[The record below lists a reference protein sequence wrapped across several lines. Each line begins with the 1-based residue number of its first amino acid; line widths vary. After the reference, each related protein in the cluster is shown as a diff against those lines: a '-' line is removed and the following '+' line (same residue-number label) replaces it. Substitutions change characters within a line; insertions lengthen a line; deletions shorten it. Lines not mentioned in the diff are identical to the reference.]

1 MAINIELTW
10 HESVTVGE
18 VEQFIT
24 HAKSAGVDSAT
35 VIEEITHDQDPS
47 LSLGW
52 RVTAIGAPAAEA
64 GPVREVSM
72 PHRLMWKLHS
82 LLEQIASGDGDVRA
96 LQSEVMSLDSDL
108 WDALMQHVGEE

>member
-10 HESVTVGE
+10 DETVTVGE

-24 HAKSAGVDSAT
+24 HAKSAGVDSTT

-47 LSLGW
+47 LHLGW
-52 RVTAIGAPAAEA
+52 RVTAQGAPAPAP
-64 GPVREVSM
+64 GPVHEVSM
-72 PHRLMWKLHS
+72 PHRLMWNLHS

-96 LQSEVMSLDSDL
+96 LQAEVTSLDSDL
-108 WDALMQHVGEE
+108 WNALMQHVGEA